1 MGTDAE
7 LKEKLKALLAA
18 ERELREAL
26 EGFDDDLDADLLA
39 ADLLDADLPDAALPD
54 SLDAALARVPRLER
68 WSDLLRQVRRPDRTL
83 IPDGALDARGAEVSQ
98 YFERR

>member
-1 MGTDAE
+1 MGNDAE

-39 ADLLDADLPDAALPD
+39 ADLLAADLPD

-68 WSDLLRQVRRPDRTL
+68 WSDLLRELRRPDRTL
-83 IPDGALDARGAEVSQ
+83 IPDGALDARAADVSQ